1 MAIPVR
7 FYSVTAEEY
16 ERIHQEM
23 QEACHVQEMQ
33 EEAERKRDLE
43 GGIFFVEDNKVEDNK
58 QVN

>member
-16 ERIHQEM
+16 ERIRQEM

-43 GGIFFVEDNKVEDNK
+43 GGVFFVSGSET
-58 QVN
+58 